1 MTSVYYPEGGQD
13 HLSPRPLLLR
23 VRVWVNSAVPRGGSF
38 LKPPDLRGGG
48 GLGG

>member
-23 VRVWVNSAVPRGGSF
+23 VRVWSIVLS
-38 LKPPDLRGGG
+38 
-48 GLGG
+48 LGWVIPEAPQTWGVGVG